1 VWAQEEHKNMGPYM
15 YVDRRFDVIF
25 DKLNLDKRVDYA
37 GRPYAASTATGW
49 GAMHKKELKDLLD
62 KAIA

>member
-15 YVDRRFDVIF
+15 YVDRRFDAIF
-25 DKLNLDKRVDYA
+25 DKLNLDKRVEYA
-37 GRPYAASTATGW
+37 GRLYAASTATGW

>member
-1 VWAQEEHKNMGPYM
+1 MGPYM